1 MVPCQLRRYISS
13 SSPKANV
20 STFSLYVR
28 AQLGRIRG
36 MEENLAVQEN
46 LIAHLTE
53 ELRTARHEAE
63 KRKDQLTE
71 KTARFNQEIQ
81 K

>member
-1 MVPCQLRRYISS
+1 MVPFQLRRYLSS
-13 SSPKANV
+13 SNPKANV